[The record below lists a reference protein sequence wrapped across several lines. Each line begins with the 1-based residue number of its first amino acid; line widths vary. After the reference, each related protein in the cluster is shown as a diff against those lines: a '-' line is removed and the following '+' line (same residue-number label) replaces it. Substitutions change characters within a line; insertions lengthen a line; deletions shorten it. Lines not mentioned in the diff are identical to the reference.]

1 VAIASP
7 SYSYVQSPQ
16 TQLPLTISNVLGLVD
31 LETAMSA
38 CWLSEQEV
46 HLLKLGGCTVIRT
59 LVRDGLT
66 ANQAV
71 GIYASKRQLYLGVHR
86 MNSFNL
92 LEPRYW
98 P

>member
-1 VAIASP
+1 
-7 SYSYVQSPQ
+7 
-16 TQLPLTISNVLGLVD
+16 
-31 LETAMSA
+31 MSA
-38 CWLSEQEV
+38 CWLSGREV
-46 HLLKLGGCTVIRT
+46 HLPEVGDCTMIRIW
-59 LVRDGLT
+59 VRDGLT
-66 ANQAV
+66 ANQTV